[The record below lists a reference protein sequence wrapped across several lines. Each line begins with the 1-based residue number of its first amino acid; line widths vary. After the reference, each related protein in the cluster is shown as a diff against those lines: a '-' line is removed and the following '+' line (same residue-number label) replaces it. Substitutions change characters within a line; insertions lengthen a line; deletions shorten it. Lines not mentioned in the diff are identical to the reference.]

1 MPTHGKPREGVL
13 IPGTLG
19 HLEMVSL
26 LLGPLEMVSLLLGH
40 LEMVSLLL
48 GHLEMV
54 SLLLGHLEMVSLLL
68 GHLEMVSLLLG
79 HLVEGEVF
87 LLSIK
92 NNLQSLILLK
102 QNSTFH
108 FHSYRFYFFRI
119 SYLYCDQVYHDISYV
134 AKHLCQIKII
144 HDETR
149 VK

>member
-1 MPTHGKPREGVL
+1 MRRRSPRGLPTHGKPREGVL
-13 IPGTLG
+13 ISETLG
-19 HLEMVSL
+19 HPEMVSL
-26 LLGPLEMVSLLLGH
+26 LLCPGTPGNGFLLLGH
-40 LEMVSLLL
+40 LEMVSLF
-48 GHLEMV
+48 
-54 SLLLGHLEMVSLLL
+54 L

-79 HLVEGEVF
+79 HLVEGKVF
-87 LLSIK
+87 PLSIK

-119 SYLYCDQVYHDISYV
+119 SYLYCDQLYQDISYV
-134 AKHLCQIKII
+134 AKQEGQIKII